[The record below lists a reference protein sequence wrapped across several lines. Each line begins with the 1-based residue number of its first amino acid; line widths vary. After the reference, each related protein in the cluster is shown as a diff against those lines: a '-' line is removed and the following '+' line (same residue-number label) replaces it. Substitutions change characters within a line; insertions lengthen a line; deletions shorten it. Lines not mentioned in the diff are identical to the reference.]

1 MAGKWLDHVK
11 ATWKKTGGSYKSAM
25 KAAAKTWK
33 KSAGTKAKGKK
44 KSQNKGR
51 PQ

>member
-33 KSAGTKAKGKK
+33 KKAGGKK
-44 KSQNKGR
+44 KSRNKGG
-51 PQ
+51 P

>member
-33 KSAGTKAKGKK
+33 KTAKKGKK
-44 KSQNKGR
+44 KKSK
-51 PQ
+51 

>member
-33 KSAGTKAKGKK
+33 KAPKGKK
-44 KSQNKGR
+44 KKSK
-51 PQ
+51 